1 MTSSRIEYQRAYRLK
16 NKLKIAA
23 YQLEYKKKHAEHLK
37 KYYKDYRDNNDKTEY
52 YRNYYIR
59 TKDTKPKQI
68 LNTEQCQKRK
78 LYNKIAYEK
87 RIAKQIKYNNENI
100 VILNLNNLVK

>member
-16 NKLKIAA
+16 NKLKIAE

-37 KYYKDYRDNNDKTEY
+37 KYYL
-52 YRNYYIR
+52 R
-59 TKDTKPKQI
+59 TKDIKPEQI
-68 LNTEQCQKRK
+68 LTTEQCQKRK

-87 RIAKQIKYNNENI
+87 RIAKLIKYNEENT